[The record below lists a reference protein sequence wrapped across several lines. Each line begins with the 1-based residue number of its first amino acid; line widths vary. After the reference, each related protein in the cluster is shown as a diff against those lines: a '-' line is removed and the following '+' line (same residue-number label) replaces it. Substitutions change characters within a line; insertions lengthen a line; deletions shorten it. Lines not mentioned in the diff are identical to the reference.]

1 MEIVLE
7 VNDKLI
13 ADVMETGKF
22 STLAQAVERGLQLLI
37 LRKTYQDLR
46 ALRGTLELEDNNTGR
61 ES

>member
-1 MEIVLE
+1 MEIVLQID
-7 VNDKLI
+7 DKLI
-13 ADVMETGKF
+13 ADVMEAGKF

-46 ALRGTLELEDNNTGR
+46 ALRGTLELEDSNTGR

>member
-7 VNDKLI
+7 IDDKLI

-46 ALRGTLELEDNNTGR
+46 TLRGTLELEDTNTGR

>member
-46 ALRGTLELEDNNTGR
+46 ALRGTLELEDSNTGR